1 MVACKEATSCRCC
14 LEPDPPATSI
24 NQGWRTGTTGHR
36 PRVTP
41 LSPIPT
47 SNRYQPLDCINN
59 PDPLEYEVEK
69 IVATRTT
76 PSGVKQYYVKWS
88 GSAPHH
94 NTWED
99 EADLTNAQDVIG
111 KFLSIVPDPSPLL
124 TQCQVKLCPKAAG
137 SEFPK
142 CRSRPRSTRCAKHS
156 CVPCGPAT
164 HCPCQT
170 RNKRHCSP
178 SPPPNHPVRQSPN
191 RPPTRQHIPRSDEP
205 PSPPDTVSEH
215 NQLDTQVHAPLPPS
229 PPPPNEPQSPDHP
242 AQSTSKRRSKRILLE
257 SDQSPPPPAKHPRPE
272 PLNRPKRTQP
282 DSGFTRPPPT
292 KKPHTQNSTSP
303 TLGRKKKGSKRVAKP
318 GPRKKKTPHI

>member
-1 MVACKEATSCRCC
+1 MVACKRATSCSCC

-47 SNRYQPLDCINN
+47 SNRYQPLDYIN

-170 RNKRHCSP
+170 RNKRHRSP

-215 NQLDTQVHAPLPPS
+215 NQLDTHRFHPPHLLLTNPNLLIIPRRPPASVAQNVSSSNPISLHHLQPSTPVPSRSTDPNAPS
-229 PPPPNEPQSPDHP
+229 QIQDSPDHLP
-242 AQSTSKRRSKRILLE
+242 PRNPTPRI
-257 SDQSPPPPAKHPRPE
+257 AHP
-272 PLNRPKRTQP
+272 QP
-282 DSGFTRPPPT
+282 
-292 KKPHTQNSTSP
+292 
-303 TLGRKKKGSKRVAKP
+303 
-318 GPRKKKTPHI
+318 